1 MNKQNQQT
9 HGSSNISKTETT
21 PPALRAEECSIQTQI
36 QPPFT
41 INMIT
46 HDSPTLFLD
55 ICVNTYAKITEFT
68 VHDVSD
74 NIIKIYV
81 ISNYG

>member
-9 HGSSNISKTETT
+9 HGSSDISKTETT

-41 INMIT
+41 INIIT

-55 ICVNTYAKITEFT
+55 NCVNTYAIITEFT
-68 VHDVSD
+68 VHKVSD
-74 NIIKIYV
+74 NIITIYV
-81 ISNYG
+81 ISSYG